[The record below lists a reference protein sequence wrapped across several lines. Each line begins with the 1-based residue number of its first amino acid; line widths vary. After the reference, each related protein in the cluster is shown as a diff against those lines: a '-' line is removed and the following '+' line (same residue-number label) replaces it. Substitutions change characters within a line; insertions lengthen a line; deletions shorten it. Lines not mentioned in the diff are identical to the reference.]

1 MLEKETSGTPA
12 DCTQPPQ
19 SPGAVPGGPFS
30 RGHPLDVLNPSGTS
44 HQYTLQFLIAAIKK
58 SRSHSMSTNTEKV
71 Q

>member
-19 SPGAVPGGPFS
+19 SLSAASGGPFS
-30 RGHPLDVLNPSGTS
+30 QGHPLAALNPFGTS

-58 SRSHSMSTNTEKV
+58 SSSHSTATSTEKAR
-71 Q
+71 